1 VGVFLSQCG
10 RTSVGR
16 ADLPRTPRAGRGRDE
31 PVVSVLAPSG
41 AEPRAAD
48 TQIGLTSGV
57 ATIPLPADWQPLG
70 RRSSLPGL
78 EEATAVRAVHS
89 EIALDIRAPEDES
102 LLPAGVEDAV
112 AGDLPEPRARRL
124 DSRTAWRYDL
134 PPASPGTR
142 VVALALPTTGGIV
155 TIACAASPEAI
166 GRAGAE
172 CERAAQ
178 SVQLD
183 GASAL
188 APTPETAAAIA
199 LPDAAARLN
208 RRRTVERRRLA
219 ATRSPRRRRA
229 AAGRGA
235 ACRRD
240 DRAGRTAPRFAAGG
254 RDRAA
259 GASLSGCAH
268 SRAIAWTMS
277 PYRRP
282 RGPFPGRPTLLRGR
296 CRRATPLPMQRDRAN
311 CREGRT

>member
-1 VGVFLSQCG
+1 LEGARRLAWVTALLAA
-10 RTSVGR
+10 TLL
-16 ADLPRTPRAGRGRDE
+16 AAAAGAMFG
-31 PVVSVLAPSG
+31 SVLAPDG

-48 TQIGLTSGV
+48 TRIGLTSGV

-142 VVALALPTTGGIV
+142 IVALALPTTGGIV
-155 TIACAASPEAI
+155 TIACAASPDAI

-172 CERAAQ
+172 CERAAR

-199 LPDAAARLN
+199 LPDTAARLN

-229 AAGRGA
+229 AAGRLARDYAAATARLRPLAAGRALRLTAALDALAREHRALANASLRRDAGA
-235 ACRRD
+235 AR
-240 DRAGRTAPRFAAGG
+240 RAGATIERDERRLDSLLAAVTGPP
-254 RDRAA
+254 
-259 GASLSGCAH
+259 AH
-268 SRAIAWTMS
+268 R
-277 PYRRP
+277 
-282 RGPFPGRPTLLRGR
+282 
-296 CRRATPLPMQRDRAN
+296 
-311 CREGRT
+311 